1 MRIQL
6 IRSFQSEE
14 SLIPT
19 NLSDGA
25 VQMTG
30 TPVSIGTVKARV
42 CVAEDITEADDIQV
56 WKTNCREIPLIILC

>member
-1 MRIQL
+1 M
-6 IRSFQSEE
+6 
-14 SLIPT
+14 
-19 NLSDGA
+19 SDGA